1 MLCDRLLG
9 REREFKNSVVRVH
22 AVKTLERSSDDE
34 LIDYL
39 LQLVQALR
47 YEPDSSLSGSSVGE
61 DGMLP
66 GQGGSKTGEVVSPL
80 ATFLVVSRSCDAVSL
95 PFLSCVFSL
104 TTCMHLCMYN
114 LVWFFFWLL
123 LLLTIYDIYS
133 IV

>member
-1 MLCDRLLG
+1 MLLIECGSLLG

-47 YEPDSSLSGSSVGE
+47 YEPDSSMSGSSVSE

-66 GQGGSKTGEVVSPL
+66 GHGAKAGEVVSPL
-80 ATFLVVSRSCDAVSL
+80 ANFLVVGSNIFSPDVIFSFGIATLHCKQRFQQFFVL
-95 PFLSCVFSL
+95 VFACGNGC
-104 TTCMHLCMYN
+104 T
-114 LVWFFFWLL
+114 
-123 LLLTIYDIYS
+123 
-133 IV
+133 